1 MAFVK
6 KFLVLKE
13 IGGGYS
19 VNGKGVSG
27 VARAECENGVTAVNI
42 SLINFAAVT
51 EGEYV
56 AMLVL
61 GNEKFIEYLGANP
74 FSLSR
79 EYNAAADGFACFV
92 AHAAEEKFTP
102 VAAGISAEAKFGV
115 DSLTEILSEKFK
127 KKEPPAPKSESATD
141 TVDAADYAEYD
152 DETVATEN
160 YYLNPDADAE
170 TLTIKDY
177 GDEQTLHT
185 ANIGAD
191 NEGETEKSRS
201 EEKEKIHENEKRF
214 AFGEK
219 PRNFYLTVKDELD
232 GIFGTYPSDDA
243 LEKTLPGSK
252 WVRIDYGENKYYVVG
267 IITEKGAP
275 KYICYGVPSPYGEFP
290 PKELAG
296 YCSFIPRSVFDMRG
310 DGFWMMFQDA
320 ETGECVHMR

>member
-27 VARAECENGVTAVNI
+27 VARAESENGKTAVNV

-56 AMLVL
+56 AMIVL

-79 EYNAAADGFACFV
+79 EYDAAADGFACFV

-115 DSLTEILSEKFK
+115 DALTEILSEKFK
-127 KKEPPAPKSESATD
+127 KNKPPAPKSEGAAD
-141 TVDAADYAEYD
+141 TVDAENYAYD

-170 TLTIKDY
+170 TLTIKDLR
-177 GDEQTLHT
+177 DEQTLHT
-185 ANIGAD
+185 ADFRAD
-191 NEGETEKSRS
+191 DEGKAEKSRS
-201 EEKEKIHENEKRF
+201 EEKEKIYENEKHF

-219 PRNFYLTVKDELD
+219 SRNFYLTVKKELD
-232 GIFGTYPSDDA
+232 GIFDRYPADDS

-252 WVRIDYGENKYYVVG
+252 WVRINYGENKYYVVG

-275 KYICYGVPSPYGEFP
+275 KYICYGVPSPYGEYP

-296 YCSFIPRSVFDMRG
+296 FCSFIPRSVFDMRG

-320 ETGECVHMR
+320 ETGECVHMK